1 MIKFLVRGTS
11 QGGPGFGAN
20 EKTYPKM
27 YLFRYVFCS
36 GFFFASKHGLRE
48 SCNSVSTCNLVTET
62 ELQLL
67 FIGMINSERVNNVT
81 S

>member
-1 MIKFLVRGTS
+1 MRFETPVHKISFLYQDTIRDS
-11 QGGPGFGAN
+11 RLIRILYFHAIAN
-20 EKTYPKM
+20 PKTQEVS
-27 YLFRYVFCS
+27 RR
-36 GFFFASKHGLRE
+36 LRE
-48 SCNSVSTCNLVTET
+48 FRNSVSTCNLVTET

>member
-1 MIKFLVRGTS
+1 MRYD
-11 QGGPGFGAN
+11 GFII
-20 EKTYPKM
+20 
-27 YLFRYVFCS
+27 YLFRLIPGLFYVYSDKFGDKPFINFDS
-36 GFFFASKHGLRE
+36 HP
-48 SCNSVSTCNLVTET
+48 VVVVTEA